1 MENVKTNDQYASWD
15 LSKKLDLLGRRQV
28 DSARDRSEII
38 EWIPFESFVNVK
50 IQARGYYS
58 TVYTAQWKPIL
69 KRDVAND
76 GWKRYDN
83 LSITVS
89 LKELHATRLSDDF
102 LEEIEKAESILQKI
116 EEVQNVNYICGFS
129 KNPVTKNYVIVYN
142 EHEYIENTLNVWYCD
157 KVISPITKLRQL
169 YQITRTLKSLHSNDL
184 VYKNLHAG
192 NILLDVFHNIYFT
205 DFGITHPFYR
215 DSSITTT
222 ASSSTTVSPTHVYGV
237 LPYLAP
243 EILHGEPFTFESDV
257 YAFGIIMWQIL
268 HQEKPLRYRAH
279 DQNLAK
285 DICLGLR
292 PKIISSLPR
301 TLINLIIRCWD
312 ADPKKRPTSTELFDD
327 HFEVIFK
334 NYVKLDNDLC
344 NYLLDHEELDDG
356 LEMFNKHLYKRL
368 PYLLQLKAD
377 PKACYTCKMYS
388 FDDLPDPVN
397 SSKTEHLVDR
407 EEDLEELKIK
417 LNKLEGVDKISETN
431 DINNNKILTRRQA
444 KSKEKE
450 LQKIQ
455 KQKEKHENK
464 RRKYIQEISN
474 REGDPY
480 LRQIPPTYYCR
491 INKDY
496 PFLLGEESIEPIT
509 DLIEEERLIFRSDRQ
524 KKTGILDEI
533 RKRKFKVDQ
542 KYYHPYGHKYR
553 SDLSSTDI
561 EFLDMSEEGS
571 TDEDEADYLKRIKE
585 KKKLLEN
592 QILQNLKDIE
602 TDEEE
607 PDDIG
612 SDDFLEETFVVD
624 DDNDFFVDED
634 DDFVVRDQPRKK
646 APTRR
651 VKRKISIDNEYNDS
665 DYSDEYDDDEF
676 VIKETLDIQNKD
688 EIDEKIANLPEE
700 FKDIDILVNNAGL
713 AIGFDPIEKNS
724 QKDIETVIDTNINGL
739 LYMTQA
745 VLPIMKR
752 RNSGDIINI
761 GSISG
766 TNSHGYGNTVYA
778 ATKYATEGIT
788 DSIRKETLSSK
799 IRVTLIRPGAV
810 KTEFSLVR
818 TRGNNEFSK
827 TYYDGFDP
835 LSSKD
840 IAECIVYTATRPK
853 NVVISVLEVL
863 PNAQADITTIHRSNS
878 SNFISSLGDRYKN
891 YKNDES

>member
-15 LSKKLDLLGRRQV
+15 LSKKLDLLG
-28 DSARDRSEII
+28 
-38 EWIPFESFVNVK
+38 SFVNVK

-102 LEEIEKAESILQKI
+102 LEE
-116 EEVQNVNYICGFS
+116 
-129 KNPVTKNYVIVYN
+129 NPVTKNYVIVYN

-407 EEDLEELKIK
+407 EEDLE
-417 LNKLEGVDKISETN
+417 
-431 DINNNKILTRRQA
+431 
-444 KSKEKE
+444 
-450 LQKIQ
+450 
-455 KQKEKHENK
+455 
-464 RRKYIQEISN
+464 
-474 REGDPY
+474 
-480 LRQIPPTYYCR
+480 
-491 INKDY
+491 DY

-612 SDDFLEETFVVD
+612 SDDFLEET
-624 DDNDFFVDED
+624 
-634 DDFVVRDQPRKK
+634 
-646 APTRR
+646 
-651 VKRKISIDNEYNDS
+651 

-799 IRVTLIRPGAV
+799 IRVTLIRPG
-810 KTEFSLVR
+810 
-818 TRGNNEFSK
+818 NNEFSK

>member
-15 LSKKLDLLGRRQV
+15 LSKKLDLLG
-28 DSARDRSEII
+28 
-38 EWIPFESFVNVK
+38 SFVNVK

-397 SSKTEHLVDR
+397 SSKTEHLFNE
-407 EEDLEELKIK
+407 EED
-417 LNKLEGVDKISETN
+417 DKPN
-431 DINNNKILTRRQA
+431 PKKRNHK
-444 KSKEKE
+444 
-450 LQKIQ
+450 KIQ
-455 KQKEKHENK
+455 KRKEKREN
-464 RRKYIQEISN
+464 
-474 REGDPY
+474 
-480 LRQIPPTYYCR
+480 
-491 INKDY
+491 
-496 PFLLGEESIEPIT
+496 
-509 DLIEEERLIFRSDRQ
+509 
-524 KKTGILDEI
+524 KKTGKTDVLDEI
-533 RKRKFKVDQ
+533 RKRKFKI
-542 KYYHPYGHKYR
+542 GHKYR
-553 SDLSSTDI
+553 LGLSSTDI
-561 EFLDMSEEGS
+561 EFLGVSE
-571 TDEDEADYLKRIKE
+571 KE
-585 KKKLLEN
+585 KLANMRSLKK
-592 QILQNLKDIE
+592 QQ
-602 TDEEE
+602 
-607 PDDIG
+607 
-612 SDDFLEETFVVD
+612 
-624 DDNDFFVDED
+624 
-634 DDFVVRDQPRKK
+634 
-646 APTRR
+646 
-651 VKRKISIDNEYNDS
+651 
-665 DYSDEYDDDEF
+665 
-676 VIKETLDIQNKD
+676 LDRC
-688 EIDEKIANLPEE
+688 PE
-700 FKDIDILVNNAGL
+700 VS
-713 AIGFDPIEKNS
+713 PS
-724 QKDIETVIDTNINGL
+724 
-739 LYMTQA
+739 
-745 VLPIMKR
+745 P
-752 RNSGDIINI
+752 S
-761 GSISG
+761 
-766 TNSHGYGNTVYA
+766 
-778 ATKYATEGIT
+778 
-788 DSIRKETLSSK
+788 
-799 IRVTLIRPGAV
+799 P
-810 KTEFSLVR
+810 
-818 TRGNNEFSK
+818 
-827 TYYDGFDP
+827 
-835 LSSKD
+835 
-840 IAECIVYTATRPK
+840 
-853 NVVISVLEVL
+853 
-863 PNAQADITTIHRSNS
+863 
-878 SNFISSLGDRYKN
+878 SSLSNIK
-891 YKNDES
+891 

>member
-1 MENVKTNDQYASWD
+1 
-15 LSKKLDLLGRRQV
+15 
-28 DSARDRSEII
+28 
-38 EWIPFESFVNVK
+38 FVNVK

-102 LEEIEKAESILQKI
+102 LEE
-116 EEVQNVNYICGFS
+116 
-129 KNPVTKNYVIVYN
+129 NPVTKNYVIVYN

-407 EEDLEELKIK
+407 EEDLE
-417 LNKLEGVDKISETN
+417 
-431 DINNNKILTRRQA
+431 
-444 KSKEKE
+444 
-450 LQKIQ
+450 
-455 KQKEKHENK
+455 
-464 RRKYIQEISN
+464 
-474 REGDPY
+474 
-480 LRQIPPTYYCR
+480 
-491 INKDY
+491 DY

-533 RKRKFKVDQ
+533 RKRKFKI
-542 KYYHPYGHKYR
+542 GHKYQLG
-553 SDLSSTDI
+553 LSSTDI
-561 EFLDMSEEGS
+561 EFLGVSEKELDRCPEVS
-571 TDEDEADYLKRIKE
+571 PSPPSLSNIK
-585 KKKLLEN
+585 
-592 QILQNLKDIE
+592 
-602 TDEEE
+602 
-607 PDDIG
+607 
-612 SDDFLEETFVVD
+612 SDV
-624 DDNDFFVDED
+624 
-634 DDFVVRDQPRKK
+634 
-646 APTRR
+646 
-651 VKRKISIDNEYNDS
+651 
-665 DYSDEYDDDEF
+665 
-676 VIKETLDIQNKD
+676 
-688 EIDEKIANLPEE
+688 
-700 FKDIDILVNNAGL
+700 
-713 AIGFDPIEKNS
+713 
-724 QKDIETVIDTNINGL
+724 
-739 LYMTQA
+739 
-745 VLPIMKR
+745 
-752 RNSGDIINI
+752 
-761 GSISG
+761 
-766 TNSHGYGNTVYA
+766 
-778 ATKYATEGIT
+778 
-788 DSIRKETLSSK
+788 
-799 IRVTLIRPGAV
+799 
-810 KTEFSLVR
+810 
-818 TRGNNEFSK
+818 
-827 TYYDGFDP
+827 
-835 LSSKD
+835 
-840 IAECIVYTATRPK
+840 
-853 NVVISVLEVL
+853 
-863 PNAQADITTIHRSNS
+863 
-878 SNFISSLGDRYKN
+878 
-891 YKNDES
+891 